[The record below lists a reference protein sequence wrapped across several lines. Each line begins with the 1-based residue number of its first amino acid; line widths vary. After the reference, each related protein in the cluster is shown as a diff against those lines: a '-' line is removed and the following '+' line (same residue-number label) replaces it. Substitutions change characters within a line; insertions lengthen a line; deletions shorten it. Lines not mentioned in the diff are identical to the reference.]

1 MTDNPNERKISETPG
16 VKSVLDEAA
25 ERIEAT

>member
-1 MTDNPNERKISETPG
+1 MADNPSEKKISETPS